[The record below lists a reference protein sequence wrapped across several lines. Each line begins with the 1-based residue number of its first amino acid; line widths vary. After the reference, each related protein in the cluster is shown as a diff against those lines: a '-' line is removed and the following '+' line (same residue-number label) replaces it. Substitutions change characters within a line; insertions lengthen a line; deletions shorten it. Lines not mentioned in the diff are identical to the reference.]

1 MLHDEHP
8 INLELASLR
17 AAVARFQEEAHSASV
32 KLQRYSLDTSHAH
45 DKIIH
50 LERENALLTSEI
62 DVLRRNTP
70 VDAQSSQGTQ
80 VQELTL
86 SLRRLSDKLDLTEE
100 SLLERTTELAH
111 TNAELVKSKLTVDGA
126 YALAARVRGREEEG
140 LIRERTL
147 EQQLWEAKEQTKQS
161 DRVVTEY
168 ANLVRSLEGRTS
180 TSSSSSPAAI
190 LAEGKQSLEKLFSEF
205 AEETGRLQA
214 EVRRLQYELEVGR
227 AQCETEAH
235 NSELD
240 RNELAQIKTEIEKL
254 RLEDN
259 SAAKMVSRYMKFSQ
273 SSTNALQESLLTLKS
288 RHSATVDTLG
298 SQIAHLSSQLQHSR
312 SSAEKMRHALDE
324 LGGDLMREAF
334 GRRRETA
341 LRIRMISREE
351 IFDEWVQR
359 WIRRAE
365 ESGDLAQMIQDARN
379 LETMTLR
386 GSEERIAVVES
397 TLQALLDDLR
407 SQTDR
412 RLHLEKLLAVP
423 QQKMLPET
431 PIPSPSIEQEDSTMS
446 ESSSSST
453 LAVSD
458 SVVFPTKEM
467 PLETV
472 IDNPPTKMVF
482 PIEDDTPTIELTP
495 SSDSLPTPS
504 MEEGSSVER
513 NLPEVPP
520 SLPSPHRLL
529 AELSKVSRRYDNIQ
543 RAFRDCHLA
552 LQDLKQS
559 LHEGSPIL
567 QTATERLNDYTED
580 ARVELEIRIADEALQ
595 SQGFETLLSIGEVT
609 AELEGQV
616 EAFINGEDLAVKKMQ
631 KSLEHKL
638 EDIEHDIT
646 AIKRA
651 LHDPELL
658 SPVSPPP
665 RPSSPSTFGNVITTR
680 KLKHAQST
688 NFASKQSPYANLGLR
703 VSMPQTRQPTG
714 PVAMQ
719 TPRARTMSALYT
731 LGLGRNTNSNGRL
744 APPTRAAEDDDDVE

>member
-1 MLHDEHP
+1 ML
-8 INLELASLR
+8 S
-17 AAVARFQEEAHSASV
+17 
-32 KLQRYSLDTSHAH
+32 
-45 DKIIH
+45 
-50 LERENALLTSEI
+50 SEI
-62 DVLRRNTP
+62 DILRRNAP
-70 VDAQSSQGTQ
+70 VDTQTSQATQAQ
-80 VQELTL
+80 EFTL

-111 TNAELVKSKLTVDGA
+111 ANAELVKSKLTVDGA

-168 ANLVRSLEGRTS
+168 ANLVRSLEGRAS
-180 TSSSSSPAAI
+180 TSGSSTPASV
-190 LAEGKQSLEKLFSEF
+190 LAEEKQTLEKLFSEF
-205 AEETGRLQA
+205 AEETGRLQS
-214 EVRRLQYELEVGR
+214 ENSRLRHELEVSR
-227 AQCETEAH
+227 VQCEAEAH
-235 NSELD
+235 NSEHD
-240 RNELAQIKTEIEKL
+240 RNELAKIKTEIEKL

-259 SAAKMVSRYMKFSQ
+259 SAARMVSRYMYVMVSSLPQFIHVHPRKFSQ

-312 SSAEKMRHALDE
+312 SSAEKMRQALDE
-324 LGGDLMREAF
+324 LGGDLRREAF

-341 LRIRMISREE
+341 LRIRMTSREE
-351 IFDEWVQR
+351 GFDEWVQR

-365 ESGDLAQMIQDARN
+365 ESGDLPQMIQDAKN

-386 GSEERIAVVES
+386 GSEERMTVVENILQ
-397 TLQALLDDLR
+397 TLLNDLR

-412 RLHLEKLLAVP
+412 RLHLEKVLVIP
-423 QQKMLPET
+423 QQKTLPE
-431 PIPSPSIEQEDSTMS
+431 PPMPSPSIEQEGSAPS

-458 SVVFPTKEM
+458 SVVFSIKDM
-467 PLETV
+467 PLETAIDIPPPEV
-472 IDNPPTKMVF
+472 IYPM
-482 PIEDDTPTIELTP
+482 EDDTPAIEVMPCINSTRAP
-495 SSDSLPTPS
+495 SADESP
-504 MEEGSSVER
+504 SVER
-513 NLPEVPP
+513 NLPGVPP
-520 SLPSPHRLL
+520 SLPSPHPLL
-529 AELSKVSRRYDNIQ
+529 AELSQVSRRYDNIQ

-559 LHEGSPIL
+559 LHEGSPVL
-567 QTATERLNDYTED
+567 QAAAERLNDYTED

-609 AELEGQV
+609 MELERQV

-631 KSLEHKL
+631 KSSEHKL
-638 EDIEHDIT
+638 EDIEHDINV
-646 AIKRA
+646 IKRA

-658 SPVSPPP
+658 SPVSPPPP

-680 KLKHAQST
+680 KLKHVQSL

-703 VSMPQTRQPTG
+703 VSMPQTRQPIG
-714 PVAMQ
+714 PAPLQ
-719 TPRARTMSALYT
+719 APRARTMSSLYT
-731 LGLGRNTNSNGRL
+731 LGLGSRNTNGRL
-744 APPTRAAEDDDDVE
+744 APPIRAEKESEADDDVE